1 METATLSPQEWTT
14 EKQHLAETL
23 QIVVNERKKLEN
35 DLGIVDG
42 NDRLIQVLDDG
53 STDAAVQQFIIK
65 KQLKQTFYFIKKQL
79 QLTEELKQLIIKQ

>member
-53 STDAAVQQFIIK
+53 STDM
-65 KQLKQTFYFIKKQL
+65 
-79 QLTEELKQLIIKQ
+79 LTTQWTVRERT